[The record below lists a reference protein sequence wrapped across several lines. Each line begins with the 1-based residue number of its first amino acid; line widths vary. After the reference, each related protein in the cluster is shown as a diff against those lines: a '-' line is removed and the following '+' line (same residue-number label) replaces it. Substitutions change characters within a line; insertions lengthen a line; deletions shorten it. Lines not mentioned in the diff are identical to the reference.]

1 MVKVLILLSKLFSLT
16 FMPLKL
22 LSDYV
27 FNFFQFCSISMAE
40 SLQSAQYS
48 AILWGNRKQIIVS
61 FCYLADILVHL
72 D

>member
-61 FCYLADILVHL
+61 FCNLADILVHL

>member
-1 MVKVLILLSKLFSLT
+1 
-16 FMPLKL
+16 MPLKL